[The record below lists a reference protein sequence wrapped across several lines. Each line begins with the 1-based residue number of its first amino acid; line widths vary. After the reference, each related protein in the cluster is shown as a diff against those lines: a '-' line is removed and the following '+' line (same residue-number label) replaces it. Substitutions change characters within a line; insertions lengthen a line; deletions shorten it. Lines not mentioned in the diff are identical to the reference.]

1 MKIVGIG
8 EVLWDVIE
16 RQEYLGGAPF
26 NFAAHLRRLGHT
38 VFFVSG
44 VGRDPRGERILEKMT
59 ELGLSTGYVACV
71 ENVATG
77 VVEVTLETAGQ
88 PHFIIQRPA
97 AYNFATLS
105 ESQRCRLSAQRPDW
119 IYFGTLMQ
127 MSPQAK
133 ALTTALLASTA
144 TARRF
149 YDVNL
154 RAGCYEPSLVRE
166 LMAKATAVKLNEDE
180 ASEITRMFRRPP
192 HSSLEDFCRS
202 GAREFGWKAVCVTRG
217 ARGCALLI
225 HRAGSHTE
233 QISRGPIREEY
244 IRSEYSR
251 SEYSRSEYSEDEY
264 IEADGYQ
271 VEVADT
277 VGAGDAFAAA
287 FLHGF
292 GSGWH
297 APQIADFANRVGA
310 LVASRRGALPGW
322 SVAEAMALER
332 TTKP

>member
-1 MKIVGIG
+1 MKIVSIG

-16 RQEYLGGAPF
+16 QQEYLGGAPF

-44 VGRDPRGERILEKMT
+44 VGRDSRGERILEKMT
-59 ELGLSTGYVACV
+59 ELGLSTGYVASV

-97 AYNFATLS
+97 AYDFATLS
-105 ESQRCRLSAQRPDW
+105 EAQLRRLSSQRPDW

-127 MSPQAK
+127 MSPQAR

-180 ASEITRMFRRPP
+180 ASEIARMFRRPP

-202 GAREFGWKAVCVTRG
+202 GTREFGWKAVCVTRG
-217 ARGCALLI
+217 AGGCALLI

-233 QISRGPIREEY
+233 QISHGPIREEY
-244 IRSEYSR
+244 TRSEYRR
-251 SEYSRSEYSEDEY
+251 SECSDDEY

-271 VEVADT
+271 VDVADT

-287 FLHGF
+287 FLHGL